1 MVALLEVCWGVLI
14 VPMCGPMYPF
24 FGATLTKDPKFLCA
38 NSMGVAPALKNG
50 AYLLIGSL
58 KKWEFTPHGS
68 GGQSVCTG
76 LVPAQ
81 DSEGEPVPCLPAGS
95 LAPAALGVLALRL
108 PHCSPQA
115 SVSKLFSYKDTRHWI

>member
-1 MVALLEVCWGVLI
+1 MLALLEVCWGVL
-14 VPMCGPMYPF
+14 VVPMYPF

-50 AYLLIGSL
+50 TLLIGWL
-58 KKWEFTPHGS
+58 KKWEFTPYGS
-68 GGQSVCTG
+68 RGQSVCTG
-76 LVPAQ
+76 LVPAR
-81 DSEGEPVPCLPAGS
+81 DSEGEPVPCLPTGS

-115 SVSKLFSYKDTRHWI
+115 SVTKLLS